1 MSNNNAV
8 SREIVYINRS
18 ALNEVIQKNNVAESS
33 PKSTMAELLCCN
45 WEGNTEDN
53 KIAFAKTGVEPVNYA
68 SRNVNSFPEP
78 YGDGGVPNFP
88 AFSAPIPVNSTLGYV
103 SH

>member
-18 ALNEVIQKNNVAESS
+18 ALNEVIQKNNVTESS
-33 PKSTMAELLCCN
+33 PKSTMAKLLCCN

-68 SRNVNSFPEP
+68 SRNVNP
-78 YGDGGVPNFP
+78 YGDGGVPN
-88 AFSAPIPVNSTLGYV
+88 FSAPIPVNSTLGYV